1 MAIKAECPL
10 CHRKQAVKN
19 KICKCGQDMDNA
31 KGAKKVKF
39 HITYRLPGN
48 GKQRQEFV
56 GYSIT
61 EARTAEGKRMTQKWE
76 NPRILQKV
84 PEEKMTFRELTDWY
98 LDLQSVK
105 NLKDYSNVSIRL
117 NNFNEVLGER
127 IVGSIKPTDVEDYQ
141 HIRKANGIA
150 STTIDGELT
159 HIKTVITKAFDND
172 LVSGHTLKVF
182 KKWKKLA
189 RKDERVRDRTLTL
202 EEYLALVAGSPVEH
216 LRNVLVIGIH
226 TGMRPGEIKALRWS
240 HVDLKG
246 GFIRLPADTVK
257 EGRAK
262 AIPINHHV
270 DKLLRGLPTRFAGGP
285 VLTYAGRPLGEFKT
299 SLRTAC
305 KNAGILYGRKVEGG
319 FILHDLRRTFKTNM
333 LRAKVDK
340 VYRDTIVGHSLKGM
354 DAHYLVPSEE
364 DLTEA
369 MEKHTVWFDSE
380 ISTVDHLVDQKN
392 SNS

>member
-19 KICKCGQDMDNA
+19 KVCKCGQDMDNA
-31 KGAKKVKF
+31 KRGKRVKY
-39 HITYRLPGN
+39 HIAYRLPN
-48 GKQRQEFV
+48 GKQRQEFA

-61 EARTAEGKRMTQKWE
+61 EARTAEGKRRTQKWE

-84 PEEKMTFRELTDWY
+84 PEEKMTFRELTEWY

-117 NNFNEVLGER
+117 NNFNAVVGGR

-189 RKDERVRDRTLTL
+189 RKDERARDRTLTL
-202 EEYLALVAGSPVEH
+202 EEYLALVNGSPVEH
-216 LRNVLVIGIH
+216 LKNALILGMH
-226 TGMRPGEIKALRWS
+226 TGMRPGEVRGLRWS
-240 HVDLKG
+240 HIDLKR
-246 GFIRLPADTVK
+246 GFIRLPAATVK
-257 EGRAK
+257 EEREK
-262 AIPINHHV
+262 VI
-270 DKLLRGLPTRFAGGP
+270 
-285 VLTYAGRPLGEFKT
+285 TYQPPCG
-299 SLRTAC
+299 RTA
-305 KNAGILYGRKVEGG
+305 E
-319 FILHDLRRTFKTNM
+319 
-333 LRAKVDK
+333 RA
-340 VYRDTIVGHSLKGM
+340 
-354 DAHYLVPSEE
+354 P
-364 DLTEA
+364 
-369 MEKHTVWFDSE
+369 
-380 ISTVDHLVDQKN
+380 
-392 SNS
+392 